1 MNGLSLKKV
10 EQRWQIA
17 YFRKK
22 LIHLIWKK
30 LNFIY
35 QFPFKTW
42 RKSRWFWSRSIP
54 YVLVLTKSFEN
65 FYDRLLLRNSCFKV
79 IISHILKF
87 KKFFKWS
94 WTKIQLS
101 ILLFS
106 VKFLM
111 PFCGTSNCRALYIHL
126 YLFWNWEFFSESVSR
141 APLIVASVLYTK
153 MESVNSI
160 KYCPVL
166 SYHPVDMVQWN
177 IFLSRNIIKSFIYH
191 F

>member
-1 MNGLSLKKV
+1 MISFYEKIYEWPFFFFEKSSFTWFEKNLISFINFHLKPDKRADGFEV
-10 EQRWQIA
+10 GR
-17 YFRKK
+17 F
-22 LIHLIWKK
+22 L
-30 LNFIY
+30 
-35 QFPFKTW
+35 
-42 RKSRWFWSRSIP
+42 
-54 YVLVLTKSFEN
+54 VLVLTKSFEN
-65 FYDRLLLRNSCFKV
+65 VYDRLLLMSSCFKV
-79 IISHILKF
+79 IISHVLKF

-111 PFCGTSNCRALYIHL
+111 PFYGTSNCRALSIHL

-141 APLIVASVLYTK
+141 APLIVASVLYAK

-177 IFLSRNIIKSFIYH
+177 IFLSRNIINGFIYH